1 MSDVLNSLPLWIA
14 LAAMLLGLVG
24 AVVPGLPGVPLIF
37 LSALVY
43 AYLNGFEEIGGWM
56 IFLLGFFAALALAAD
71 YVATSYGARRFG
83 ASWAGTLGGAVGGL
97 TGTVFGMLFF
107 GIGAFFGLILG
118 TIGGVFLGEY
128 LRRRNR
134 ESSDQQSEQTET
146 GGPYRGD
153 WQRASRA
160 AGGVLVGYLFS
171 SIAQLMSW
179 AWRLSTSSGR
189 RHPAFFAVAALA
201 FAAGTHRA

>member
-1 MSDVLNSLPLWIA
+1 MSEALNSLPLWIA

-43 AYLNGFEEIGGWM
+43 AYLGSFEEIGGW
-56 IFLLGFFAALALAAD
+56 IVALLGLFAVLALAAD

-83 ASWAGTLGGAVGGL
+83 ASWAGTLGGAIGGL
-97 TGTVFGMLFF
+97 VGTVVGLLFI
-107 GIGAFFGLILG
+107 GVGAFFGLILG

-134 ESSDQQSEQTET
+134 TVTAGDGEDVDQES
-146 GGPYRGD
+146 PYRGD
-153 WQRASRA
+153 WRRASRA

-171 SIAQLMSW
+171 SIAQLILGI
-179 AWRLSTSSGR
+179 LSVGV
-189 RHPAFFAVAALA
+189 FLLALIY
-201 FAAGTHRA
+201 